1 MRQDDEIVPFSLR
14 QLKKMGDVIT
24 DNDKWCLLPEEKG
37 SWGKPISVK
46 ETQSRKNRE
55 RRRVCGVVSMMEEER
70 KYLERTQ

>member
-1 MRQDDEIVPFSLR
+1 MRQDDEIAQFSLR

-37 SWGKPISVK
+37 SRGKPMSVK
-46 ETQSRKNRE
+46 ETQSRKKGRE
-55 RRRVCGVVSMMEEER
+55 ECVCGVVSMMEEKR